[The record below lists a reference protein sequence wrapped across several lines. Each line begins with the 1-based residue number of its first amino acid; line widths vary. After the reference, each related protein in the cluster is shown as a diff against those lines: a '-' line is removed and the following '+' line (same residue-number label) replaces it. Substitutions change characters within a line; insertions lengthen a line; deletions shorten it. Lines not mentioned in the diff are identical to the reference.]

1 MQQSI
6 NVPVFIS
13 SLTFLCL
20 FLCKCNEKYVKTIM
34 YVKIFFH
41 LFFLHKFSPM
51 TWGMKPHIRGFC
63 SPRYGGF

>member
-1 MQQSI
+1 MQLSI

-41 LFFLHKFSPM
+41 LFFCINF
-51 TWGMKPHIRGFC
+51 PHDVGNET
-63 SPRYGGF
+63 PH

>member
-6 NVPVFIS
+6 NVPAFIS

-41 LFFLHKFSPM
+41 LSFFCINF
-51 TWGMKPHIRGFC
+51 PHSVGNET
-63 SPRYGGF
+63 PH

>member
-6 NVPVFIS
+6 NVPIFIS

-41 LFFLHKFSPM
+41 LSFFCINSPHSVGNE
-51 TWGMKPHIRGFC
+51 TPH
-63 SPRYGGF
+63 